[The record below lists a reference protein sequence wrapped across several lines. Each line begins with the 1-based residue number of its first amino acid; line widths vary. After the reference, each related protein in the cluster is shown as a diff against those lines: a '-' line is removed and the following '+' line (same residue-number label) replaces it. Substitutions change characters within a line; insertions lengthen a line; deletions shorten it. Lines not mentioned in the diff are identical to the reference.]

1 MQSIDAAVPE
11 LEYPRGTAD
20 LPGGGPAL
28 CHRERRA
35 RHPPSA
41 PVLTA
46 LVAIAAGVLGLVVG
60 HLVNRAAGR
69 FPWAPTERSGDPG
82 GDTPPVHDGVPPRDL
97 RDRGGLAVRP
107 PVVELGT
114 ALLFVLAARR
124 FDLSWELPAFLFL
137 AGVGA
142 LLAVIDLQ
150 HHLLPNRVIV
160 PAIGTG
166 AVLLLVAAV
175 ADGRTGALLR
185 AVLGAAVLFAVFLLL
200 ALISPR
206 GLGMGDVKLA
216 GLVGLHLGWLG
227 WGAVVLGA
235 AAGFVVQAALALVLL
250 VTGRIGLRGELP
262 FGPAMLLGAAVA
274 IGWSDAL
281 LS

>member
-1 MQSIDAAVPE
+1 M
-11 LEYPRGTAD
+11 
-20 LPGGGPAL
+20 
-28 CHRERRA
+28 
-35 RHPPSA
+35 
-41 PVLTA
+41 LTA

-69 FPWAPTERSGDPG
+69 FPWAPTERSRDPG
-82 GDTPPVHDGVPPRDL
+82 GDTPVHDGVSSPEL
-97 RDRGGLAVRP
+97 HDRGGLAVRP

-114 ALLFVLAARR
+114 ALLFVLTARR

-160 PAIGTG
+160 PSIGIG
-166 AVLLLVAAV
+166 AGLLLVAAV
-175 ADGRTGALLR
+175 GERGTDALLR
-185 AVLGAAVLFAVFLLL
+185 AVLGAGVLFAVFLLL

-216 GLVGLHLGWLG
+216 GLVGLHLAWLG
-227 WGAVVLGA
+227 WDVLALGA
-235 AAGFVVQAALALVLL
+235 AAGFVVQAALALVMLGS
-250 VTGRIGLRGELP
+250 GRVGLRGELP

-281 LS
+281 LG